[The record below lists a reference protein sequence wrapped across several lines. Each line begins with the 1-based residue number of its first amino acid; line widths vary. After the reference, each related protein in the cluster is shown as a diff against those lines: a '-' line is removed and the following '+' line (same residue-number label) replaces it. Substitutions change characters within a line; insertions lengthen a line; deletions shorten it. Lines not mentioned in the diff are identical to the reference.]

1 MSEETRT
8 VNRQDEK
15 VGIVAYLA
23 LIFALVFFSG
33 VLGEL
38 SKMGDGQWTWLSA
51 FDYVTLC
58 GKFGS
63 LGSLTDGSGTLAA
76 NFRGIEGSGPRD
88 AFLFG
93 ISLVPPIMFALGIVR
108 IINNL
113 GALKAA
119 SKLLTPIL
127 RFILGVPGSSA
138 ISLVSNFQSADVG
151 ATMVKSLKDE
161 DLINEKE
168 QMILTAFEYSCPAI
182 MVNYFSIGAA
192 VFAFL
197 EIPLYIPIVVLI
209 LCKLI
214 GGNIMR
220 LIAGR
225 LIKHADAKEKVG
237 EN

>member
-1 MSEETRT
+1 MKEETGA
-8 VNRQDEK
+8 VKRQEEK
-15 VGIVAYLA
+15 VGITAYLA
-23 LIFALVFFSG
+23 LFFALVFFSG
-33 VLGEL
+33 ILGEL
-38 SKMGDGQWTWLSA
+38 SKIGDGKWAWLGA

-58 GKFGS
+58 GKFGI
-63 LGSLTDGSGTLAA
+63 LGELTEGSGTLAA
-76 NFRGIEGSGPRD
+76 NFRGIGGSGPRD

-93 ISLVPPIMFALGIVR
+93 VSLIPPIMFALGVVR

-138 ISLVSNFQSADVG
+138 ISLVSNFQSSDVG
-151 ATMVKSLKDE
+151 ATMIKNLKE
-161 DLINEKE
+161 EELINEKE
-168 QMILTAFEYSCPAI
+168 QLILTAFEYSCPAI

-197 EIPLYIPIVVLI
+197 EVPLYIPMVVMIV
-209 LCKLI
+209 CKFI

-225 LIKHADAKEKVG
+225 LIKGAA
-237 EN
+237 